1 MSKVNLDIAEKLN
14 ITCRKGD
21 TFSLSLTIKDS
32 AGTVVDLVANE
43 YVFLMQARG
52 PKKSDGTRDVI
63 IDTTGV
69 ADTGFN
75 ITVNDSGVVTILASA
90 TFMKDVDQGRYVY
103 DLQQS
108 VGTANTVVTT
118 ILEGSFVVNDDISR
132 INGAT

>member
-32 AGTVVDLVANE
+32 EGTVVPLTTNE
-43 YVFLMQARG
+43 YSFLMQARG
-52 PKKSDGTRDVI
+52 PKKADGTRDVI
-63 IDTTGV
+63 IDTTESV
-69 ADTGFN
+69 DTGFV
-75 ITVNDSGVVTILASA
+75 IAVNNSGVVTITASA
-90 TFMKDVDQGRYVY
+90 TFMKTVDQGRYVY

-108 VGTANTVVTT
+108 VGIANTVVTT

-132 INGAT
+132 TNGAT

>member
-32 AGTVVDLVANE
+32 EGTVVPLATNE
-43 YVFLMQARG
+43 YSFLMQARG

-63 IDTTGV
+63 IDTKDS
-69 ADTGFN
+69 ADTGFL
-75 ITVNDSGVVTILASA
+75 ITTDNNGVVTILASA
-90 TFMKDVDQGRYVY
+90 TFMKNVDQGRYVY
-103 DLQQS
+103 DLQQT
-108 VGTANTVVTT
+108 VNTVVTT